1 MKKIILYNLIFLS
14 INALSQEGSKK
25 CMTTDLIKNELEHN
39 FDYDLTR
46 KSLYDYNKKNQFTNN
61 KNQPVITIPVV
72 IHVIHRAQDAVGANT
87 NIPDAQI
94 EDQFLILNQDYS
106 QTNPEFPNP
115 PRNTF
120 INNVGN
126 PQIQFCLASIDPS
139 GNPTTGITRT
149 PTTNS
154 EWNYDTQSND
164 MKQTSTGGI
173 DNWDPLRY
181 LNIWICKI
189 GSSGGGQTLG
199 YAYLPGLQA
208 GNQSWKDGIVV
219 DYRFFG
225 TVGNSS
231 NSSDGRTA
239 THEVGHYLG
248 LSHTFC
254 ESSGCCDNDLNGNY
268 SWGDVDDT
276 PATEDIYF
284 GAVNANTNNNTC
296 NDLSYSNIFNTDVLD
311 MDENYMSYS
320 NNSWMFSEGQVD
332 VMLGTLNAPSWQGGR
347 VALKNSTV
355 SVNCNGIVASS
366 WDCDSQGNCVDPGTG
381 NGTYSSYNACL
392 SACGCTG
399 NISTITEGFQAPSL
413 QNDWS
418 IDNPDGDQTWAINS
432 SYGYNSSSSIS
443 IENSIYSA
451 NGEYDDLNS
460 PMMNFTGATSITLDF
475 DYAYSLWTD
484 PSLPQNWS
492 DTLIILVSSDCG
504 LNWEKIWEKAGA
516 NLVTTSPIF
525 NGTEWFP
532 TNNNDWDSEN
542 INLNNYA
549 NKDAIMIKFR
559 NVNQYENNLF
569 LDNINITSNG
579 SLSFDEA
586 QMNMVLVYPNPAD
599 KQIDVNYK
607 GLKQIYNMLGER
619 VIHTYD
625 DKIDISN
632 LSKGVYVIKIE
643 DISIRLIKQ

>member
-39 FDYDLTR
+39 LDYDLTR

-164 MKQTSTGGI
+164 MKQTTTGGI

>member
-164 MKQTSTGGI
+164 MKQTTTGGI

-569 LDNINITSNG
+569 LDNVNITSNG

-586 QMNMVLVYPNPAD
+586 QKNMVLVYPNPAD

>member
-1 MKKIILYNLIFLS
+1 
-14 INALSQEGSKK
+14 
-25 CMTTDLIKNELEHN
+25 MTTDLIKNELEHN

-164 MKQTSTGGI
+164 MKQTTTGGI